1 MLQNLTY
8 IMNPNYPSALTA
20 TSQECKY
27 TVNAV
32 RDSKTKEIKF
42 KSIEKVINFGL
53 FSRYLSIAFGLQ
65 NI

>member
-1 MLQNLTY
+1 
-8 IMNPNYPSALTA
+8 MNPNYPSALTA

-42 KSIEKVINFGL
+42 ISIKWLIFFGL
-53 FSRYLSIAFGLQ
+53 FSRYLSIALGLQ